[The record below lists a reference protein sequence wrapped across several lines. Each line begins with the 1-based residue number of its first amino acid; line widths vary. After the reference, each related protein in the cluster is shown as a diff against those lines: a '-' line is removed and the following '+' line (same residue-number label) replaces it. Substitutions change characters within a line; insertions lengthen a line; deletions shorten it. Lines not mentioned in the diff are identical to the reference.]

1 MSESIFNEGSIDVD
15 FRIEGNGSTHAF
27 FVEGETDR
35 VGLLTSDPT
44 HTLVVKTDSGGSTNV
59 LKIEEKDSTDTL
71 VQLSFGGDY
80 DEGSIHVYNGGTSKI
95 NLRGNGSSYINGG
108 SLGIGTDSPGYQL
121 DLRRNDTGTTTSLGI
136 RQIGTGDASMAFQ
149 TTTSPYGFC
158 IGVDGSD
165 SDAFKIATGTDD
177 VGTNTKLSIDNS
189 GDITISELLYV
200 NNAVNH
206 GRTTAGATFR
216 AANNGNAAITLLS
229 SANHSAGVG
238 TAIVALNFAAYNEW
252 STTKDGVYAQI
263 RCENGDGTYADRGQ
277 LVFAT
282 GYNGNT
288 INDRMTIAS
297 TGNVGIGDSPTS
309 SQRFYAKGDI
319 DTGYAATFFN
329 DGNNANRY
337 GIRVIAGT
345 DDGSGTNYIY
355 SAMDGDGDLEGALRV
370 SSGTFALYDNSDR
383 RLKDNIRDTKING
396 TDIVN
401 SMKVRDFEWKK
412 GGGTMVGGF
421 VAQEMDDAFSP
432 AVAKPDW
439 EEGKTKDEIM
449 WGVSRDRLVPVL
461 VKAIQEL
468 SAKVT
473 ALENK

>member
-1 MSESIFNEGSIDVD
+1 MLDGVVQHAGDAYTISGNQITFSAATASGMDFYGIIMGQAASFAQGSIGADELKVAD
-15 FRIEGNGSTHAF
+15 DGSANQILVSDGDGTFSWATNALNSTHISVADNESTNENNLIPF
-27 FVEGETDR
+27 IEDASATGNVGLESDGDLHYNPSTGRLTATQLAGTLQTAAQANITSVGTLSSLTTSGSAGSAYVGSFTNTSATGWGLFVKGGADNADYTLRVQDKDAADLLSVKAGGR
-35 VGLLTSDPT
+35 VGVLTNDPS
-44 HTLVVKTDSGGSTNV
+44 HTMVLKTDSGGSTNV

-189 GDITISELLYV
+189 GDVTISELLYV

-238 TAIVALNFAAYNEW
+238 TAIVALNFAATMNGLLP
-252 STTKDGVYAQI
+252 KMVY
-263 RCENGDGTYADRGQ
+263 
-277 LVFAT
+277 
-282 GYNGNT
+282 
-288 INDRMTIAS
+288 M
-297 TGNVGIGDSPTS
+297 
-309 SQRFYAKGDI
+309 
-319 DTGYAATFFN
+319 
-329 DGNNANRY
+329 
-337 GIRVIAGT
+337 
-345 DDGSGTNYIY
+345 
-355 SAMDGDGDLEGALRV
+355 
-370 SSGTFALYDNSDR
+370 
-383 RLKDNIRDTKING
+383 LK
-396 TDIVN
+396 
-401 SMKVRDFEWKK
+401 
-412 GGGTMVGGF
+412 
-421 VAQEMDDAFSP
+421 
-432 AVAKPDW
+432 
-439 EEGKTKDEIM
+439 
-449 WGVSRDRLVPVL
+449 
-461 VKAIQEL
+461 
-468 SAKVT
+468 
-473 ALENK
+473 